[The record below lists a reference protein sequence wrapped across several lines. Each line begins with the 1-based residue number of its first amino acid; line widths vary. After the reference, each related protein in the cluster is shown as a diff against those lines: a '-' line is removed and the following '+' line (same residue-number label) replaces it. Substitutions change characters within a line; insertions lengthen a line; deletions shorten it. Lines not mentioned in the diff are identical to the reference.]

1 MSQAKFSIA
10 YDGPALR
17 DGVMDVRDLAP
28 ALLAVGQLFDAANMT
43 LNSEQTIVK
52 VNVSATGDGS
62 FEVFLELVQSYGQ
75 QIVGL
80 FSSDSVT
87 TAINLKNLLIGGTA
101 TSGLIWLIK
110 RLRGRRPDKLE
121 KIDGSRV
128 RVTIDDESFEVPMNL
143 LRLYQDL
150 AVRGAVR
157 NLIEAP
163 LNQSG
168 IDVFKNVRDDDNTQ
182 TVLKDESEYFSAPE
196 VPEEVLIDD
205 TRRAAFSILSLAFKE
220 DNKWRLHD
228 GNSAISALIL
238 DERFIH
244 RVNNNQIAF
253 AKGDV
258 LICDVRMTQ
267 TRDKNGLRT
276 EYVVEHVA
284 EHKPAAQQMAM
295 LLDVGPTS

>member
-1 MSQAKFSIA
+1 MSQAKFSIS

-62 FEVFLELVQSYGQ
+62 FVVFLELVQSYGQ

-101 TSGLIWLIK
+101 ASGLIWLIK

-121 KIDGSRV
+121 KIDASRV
-128 RVTIDDESFEVPMNL
+128 RVTIDDKSFEVPMDL

-168 IDVFKNVRDDDNTQ
+168 IDVFKIRDDDNTQ

-205 TRRAAFSILSLAFKE
+205 SRRAAFSILSLAFKE

-284 EHKPAAQQMAM
+284 EHKPAAQQVAM
-295 LLDVGPTS
+295 PLEVGPTS

>member
-1 MSQAKFSIA
+1 MSHAKFSIA

-43 LNSEQTIVK
+43 LNSEQATVR

-110 RLRGRRPDKLE
+110 RLRGRRPDKLV
-121 KIDGSRV
+121 KIDASRV
-128 RVTIDDESFEVPMNL
+128 RVTIDDKSFDVPMDL

-163 LNQSG
+163 LNQAG
-168 IDVFKNVRDDDNTQ
+168 IDVFKIRDGDNTQ
-182 TVLKDESEYFSAPE
+182 TVLKGESKYFSSPE

-238 DERFIH
+238 DERFIR
-244 RVNNNQIAF
+244 RVNNERSCRLAF
-253 AKGDV
+253 AKGGMPM
-258 LICDVRMTQ
+258 C
-267 TRDKNGLRT
+267 
-276 EYVVEHVA
+276 VVHRRCRE
-284 EHKPAAQQMAM
+284 
-295 LLDVGPTS
+295 

>member
-62 FEVFLELVQSYGQ
+62 FEVFLEIVQSYGQ
-75 QIVGL
+75 QIVGF

-121 KIDGSRV
+121 KIDASRV
-128 RVTIDDESFEVPMNL
+128 RVTIDDESFEVPMDL

-168 IDVFKNVRDDDNTQ
+168 IDVFKIRDADNTQ

-238 DERFIH
+238 DERFIL

-267 TRDKNGLRT
+267 TRGKNGLRT

-295 LLDVGPTS
+295 LLEVDPTS